1 MRLILMR
8 HGMTCGNEQQR
19 YIGKT
24 DEILS
29 PKGRKNV
36 LRFATDGRY
45 PDVDRIYV
53 SPMKRC
59 IQTAEL
65 VWPEQKLIRV
75 NAFRECD
82 FGTFEGKNYRDLKGD
97 PYYQKW
103 IDSKGTLPFP
113 DGEDVAAF
121 KKRSLRA
128 YGRTICEVQKD
139 YSESEQESLTVA
151 MVVHG
156 GTIMAIMEYYAVP
169 KKDYYDYQVE
179 NAGGYVVDYEGGWLM
194 NVRPL

>member
-36 LRFATDGRY
+36 LHFAVDGRY

-65 VWPEQKLIRV
+65 VWPGQKLIQV
-75 NAFRECD
+75 NGFRECD
-82 FGTFEGKNYRDLKGD
+82 FGTFEGKHYRDLKGD
-97 PYYQKW
+97 PYYQEW